1 MRSQLTNEARNEKD
15 FCADA
20 YGRMSWKRAER
31 LHHCARRR
39 LLSPL
44 LIVADSPRI
53 PLLYCTYPTKQIM
66 STSRSRWFAMTMV
79 AGLGIGASS
88 VALAHVDVGVSIGVP
103 GVAYAPEAVY
113 APPPPV
119 YVEPPAAVVIS
130 PGWYGDRYYDGR
142 RYWERREWQERHRG
156 EREWHDARDYRGDPR
171 GGWGHDHDGG
181 WRGDWHRDQGDDG
194 RRHDH

>member
-1 MRSQLTNEARNEKD
+1 MRSQLTNEARHEKD

-20 YGRMSWKRAER
+20 DGRMSWKRAER

-44 LIVADSPRI
+44 LIVADSLRI

-66 STSRSRWFAMTMV
+66 SISRSRWFAMTMV

-88 VALAHVDVGVSIGVP
+88 VTLAHVDVGVNIGIP
-103 GVAYAPEAVY
+103 GVVYAPEPVY

-142 RYWERREWQERHRG
+142 RYWERREWKERHRG